1 MYFRNSSDLYIECN
15 IDFPDAVLGL
25 KLEVPTLDGKVR
37 MDIPAGIKNN
47 QMLRL
52 KNKGLPNLNRHKNG
66 DLYIR
71 INIDTLIDVD
81 EKTEKL
87 IKELKNNIKNKIEF
101 KKIKNI

>member
-1 MYFRNSSDLYIECN
+1 
-15 IDFPDAVLGL
+15 
-25 KLEVPTLDGKVR
+25 

-71 INIDTLIDVD
+71 INIKTLVD
-81 EKTEKL
+81 IYKKIQKIIE
-87 IKELKNNIKNKIEF
+87 ELKNNIKNKIEF
-101 KKIKNI
+101 NKIKNFLKIYNLQI